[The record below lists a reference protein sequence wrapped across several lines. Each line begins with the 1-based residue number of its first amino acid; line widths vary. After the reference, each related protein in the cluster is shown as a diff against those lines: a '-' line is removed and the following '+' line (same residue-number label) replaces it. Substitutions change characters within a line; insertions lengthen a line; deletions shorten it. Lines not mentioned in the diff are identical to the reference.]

1 MRNDISLRNDIA
13 VSVVV
18 PLYNV
23 EKYMEKCIDSILN
36 QPFDN
41 IEVILV
47 NDGSPDNSGKIADS
61 YARNDKRVKVIHK
74 ENGGL
79 SSARNAGMKDAKG
92 KYIIFVDSDDWI
104 DSQLLLKM
112 YNKMEN
118 SDSEIGVFN
127 VERIHE
133 VTNKTEIQGND
144 MQDYIDLEKISTSN
158 YISNCLLNSKSHRY
172 SAWNRIYLTDFLKNH
187 NLKFEPN
194 NTIHSEDMLFNLE
207 CSLYVK
213 KICSENEV
221 LYYHLI
227 RPGTISTSKKPDI
240 TKKLMHLRSEFIKK
254 AEIAKKRNLIEPS
267 IPHLTQYL
275 FFMSMGS
282 EINSNKG
289 DISHIK
295 KQISYCSQL
304 DGFRF
309 SMLSIGSSKPTKR
322 NFISFIL
329 GIGLNNL
336 AANIIYYWLNPRIK
350 R

>member
-1 MRNDISLRNDIA
+1 MSNDISSRNDIA
-13 VSVVV
+13 ISVIV

-23 EKYMEKCIDSILN
+23 EEYMEKCIDSILN
-36 QPFDN
+36 QPFYH

-47 NDGSPDNSGKIADS
+47 NDGSPDESGKIADN

-92 KYIIFVDSDDWI
+92 KYIIFVDSDDWV
-104 DSQLLLKM
+104 DSELFLKM
-112 YNKMEN
+112 YNKMEKN
-118 SDSEIGVFN
+118 KSEIGVFN

-133 VTNKTEIQGND
+133 VTNKAEIQGSD
-144 MQDYIDLEKISTSN
+144 MQEYIDLEKISTSD
-158 YISNCLLNSKSHRY
+158 YISNYLLNSKSHRY
-172 SAWNRIYLTDFLKNH
+172 SAWNRIYLTDFLRNH

-240 TKKLMHLRSEFIKK
+240 TKKLMHLISEFIKK
-254 AEIAKKRNLIEPS
+254 AEIAKKRSSIDPV

-282 EINSNKG
+282 EVNSNKG
-289 DISHIK
+289 DINHIK
-295 KQISYCSQL
+295 NQIVYCSQL
-304 DGFRF
+304 DGFRS
-309 SMLSIGSSKPTKR
+309 SMLSIGFNKPTKR
-322 NFISFIL
+322 NFISLIL
-329 GIGLNNL
+329 GIGRENL
-336 AANIIYYWLNPRIK
+336 AATIIYYWLKPK
-350 R
+350 TKG